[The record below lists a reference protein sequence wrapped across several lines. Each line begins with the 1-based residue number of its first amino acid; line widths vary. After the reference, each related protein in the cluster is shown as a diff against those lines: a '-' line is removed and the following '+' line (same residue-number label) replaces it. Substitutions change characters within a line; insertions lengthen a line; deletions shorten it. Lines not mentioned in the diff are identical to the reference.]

1 MRSSA
6 VRLPAQHETV
16 ESGDTATRRGEGA
29 SMADSDATPATS
41 PPATSPPSVLLIV
54 PTLDSGAADQ
64 TVVDIVGILR
74 AAGQGAVVA
83 SRGGRKVAAVER
95 LGAEHVALDVASI
108 NPLTMLFNVRRLM
121 ALIRRSGARVVHAH
135 GRAAA
140 WSGYLAARLTGRPFI
155 TTWHK
160 GFREQ
165 NPFKRLYNSVMVRGD
180 RIVAVSDQIADLVH
194 DRYGTPWAQI
204 EVIPCG
210 IDAVRFDPGAVT
222 PDRIEAARR
231 SFGVGDRTKVVL
243 VVGRMLRRKG
253 HHVMIAAV
261 QRLKALGVKDVV
273 CVFAGEDAGSRYAG
287 ELWDQVLA
295 SGTADMVRLV
305 GFLDDM
311 PAAYAAA
318 TVVVSAAVQPEG
330 LQRSILEAQAMGRP
344 VIASD
349 LGAGAE
355 VVLAPPSVTEDRMT
369 GLRFPTGDAAALTA
383 ALVRLFSMP
392 EPGRAAMGGRGRA
405 WVTANFSPEAVA
417 ERTLR
422 LYRETVRAG
431 AGDVR

>member
-6 VRLPAQHETV
+6 VRLPAQHETI
-16 ESGDTATRRGEGA
+16 EGGGTGTWRGDGEMLSGQGA
-29 SMADSDATPATS
+29 GPSSDSLS
-41 PPATSPPSVLLIV
+41 PLTVLLVV

-74 AAGQGAVVA
+74 AAGHRAVVA
-83 SRGGRKVAAVER
+83 SRGGRKVASVES
-95 LGAEHVALDVASI
+95 LGAEHVSIDVASI
-108 NPLTMLFNVRRLM
+108 NPVVMLFNVRRLVR
-121 ALIRRSGARVVHAH
+121 LIRRSGAQVVHAH

-140 WSGYLAARLTGRPFI
+140 WCGYLAAGLTSRPFV

-180 RIVAVSDQIADLVH
+180 RVVAVSDQIADLVH
-194 DRYGTPWAQI
+194 ERYGTAWEQI

-210 IDAVRFDPGAVT
+210 IDAVGFDPGAVT
-222 PDRIEAARR
+222 PDRIDAARR
-231 SFGVGDRTKVVL
+231 SFGVGERTKVIL
-243 VVGRMLRRKG
+243 VAGRMLRRKG

-261 QRLKALGVKDVV
+261 QRLKALGVKDFV
-273 CVFAGEDAGSRYAG
+273 CVVAGEDAGSRYAG

-295 SGTADMVRLV
+295 SDTADMVRLV
-305 GFLDDM
+305 GYLDDM
-311 PAAYAAA
+311 PAAYAAS
-318 TVVVSAAVQPEG
+318 TVVVSGAIQHEG

-355 VVLAPPSVTEDRMT
+355 VVLAPPSVPEDRMT
-369 GLRFPTGDAAALTA
+369 GLRFPAGNAAALTA

-392 EPGRAAMGGRGRA
+392 EGDRAAMGARGRA
-405 WVTANFSPEAVA
+405 WVTSNFSPEAVA
-417 ERTLR
+417 ERTLA
-422 LYRETVRAG
+422 LYRKTVQVG
-431 AGDVR
+431 ADHVH